1 MAKDESR
8 ETSLPEMAREL
19 VRHFDVLAGR
29 FLAHRGGGELSRSE
43 AALLRLLADGNSSTM
58 SDVSTA
64 LGLALSSSTGLVDR
78 MVERKLVERSRP
90 EADRRTVAVRLTPA
104 GRKAHEQFV
113 AERVALGSGM
123 LEPLQPSER
132 ETLLA
137 LFRKMSGED

>member
-1 MAKDESR
+1 MAKQQ
-8 ETSLPEMAREL
+8 SLEEMAREL

-29 FLAHRGGGELSRSE
+29 FLAPRGGGELSRSE
-43 AALLRLLADGNSSTM
+43 AALLRLLTEGEASTM

-78 MVERKLVERSRP
+78 MVERQLVERSRP
-90 EADRRTVAVRLTPA
+90 EADRRTVLVRLTPA

-113 AERVALGSGM
+113 AERVTLGAGM
-123 LEPLQPSER
+123 LEPLPPSER

-137 LFRKMSGED
+137 LFRKMSGEE